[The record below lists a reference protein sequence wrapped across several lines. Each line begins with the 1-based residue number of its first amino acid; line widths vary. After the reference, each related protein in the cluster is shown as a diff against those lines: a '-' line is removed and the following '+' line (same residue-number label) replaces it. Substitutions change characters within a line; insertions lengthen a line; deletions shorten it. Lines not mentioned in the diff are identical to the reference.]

1 MMSLYALPERLV
13 QFFVHFL
20 GQADSLLENNVVDL
34 DVQNHLRVDAEVD
47 QNVEDVLERQ
57 LPTGVTVISQEINQ
71 SLKKISY
78 FSILFLATSQVEKLP
93 INIFG
98 VNCENLETLLTI
110 FRFKLANPSNI
121 YGPDYFPKPLFM
133 PKD

>member
-1 MMSLYALPERLV
+1 MMSLSALPERLV
-13 QFFVHFL
+13 QFFVHLL

-78 FSILFLATSQVEKLP
+78 FSILFLATSQVETADQY
-93 INIFG
+93 IW
-98 VNCENLETLLTI
+98 
-110 FRFKLANPSNI
+110 R
-121 YGPDYFPKPLFM
+121 
-133 PKD
+133 